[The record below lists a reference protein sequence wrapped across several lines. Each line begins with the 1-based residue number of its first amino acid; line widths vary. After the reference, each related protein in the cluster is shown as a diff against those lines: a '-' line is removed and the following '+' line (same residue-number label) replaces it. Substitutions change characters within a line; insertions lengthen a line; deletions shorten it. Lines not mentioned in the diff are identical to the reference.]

1 MAQNQLG
8 QNSMQG
14 LAAKQVPDL
23 CEIDER
29 VLAASQL
36 WKTDESVS
44 SLLTFVKLMKEC

>member
-14 LAAKQVPDL
+14 LAARQVPDL
-23 CEIDER
+23 CEMMKG

-36 WKTDESVS
+36 WETDESVS